1 MNNCTFIGR
10 FTADPA
16 LRRIE
21 KDDGDDTCVARFT
34 LAVQRRFKGKS
45 KVNFLDFEIWDSAA
59 EVIVQYCHKG
69 DVLIVND
76 SSARNNIYEDKK
88 TGQTISKIVFRIEK
102 FDFPSNIGLALV
114 RKKKEDD
121 DEEQKET

>member
-10 FTADPA
+10 FRDDPT

-21 KDDGDDTCVARFT
+21 KEGGDDTCVARFT

-45 KVNFLDFEIWDSAA
+45 KVNWLDFEIWDSAA
-59 EVIVQYCHKG
+59 EVIAQYCKKG
-69 DVLIVND
+69 DVIIIND
-76 SSARNNIYEDKK
+76 SSARNNIYDDKH
-88 TGQTISKIVFRIEK
+88 GQKVSKIVFRVEK

-114 RKKKEDD
+114 RKKEDD
-121 DEEQKET
+121 DEHKET